1 MFDLKL
7 KGLIAW
13 TYFWDH
19 KLKAFYPLGLNE
31 KEEYLFK
38 SHTILTIFCIN
49 DFLMTFLFIY
59 PLIYLFTCLFIP
71 LLIIYLLFT
80 YFNNSRR

>member
-1 MFDLKL
+1 MYDLKL

-38 SHTILTIFCIN
+38 SHTQYLQSFA
-49 DFLMTFLFIY
+49 LMTF
-59 PLIYLFTCLFIP
+59 
-71 LLIIYLLFT
+71 
-80 YFNNSRR
+80 